1 MSIYYYDFSK
11 KGRDLLG
18 NKDVPLITNEQSI
31 KESIINLLSTEPGTR
46 PMDPR
51 YGLNLQRYLFEPLD
65 DITADLLAYDIKMGL
80 ESFEPRI
87 NNIEVQIEAVE
98 EENTFIIYISFQV
111 KFTSSIEKME
121 IDFRKIR

>member
-18 NKDVPLITNEQSI
+18 SKDVPLITNEQSI
-31 KESIINLLSTEPGTR
+31 KESIINLLSTEPGSR

-51 YGLNLQRYLFEPLD
+51 YGLNLHRYLFEPLD

-80 ESFEPRI
+80 EAFEPRI
-87 NNIEVQIEAVE
+87 NNIEVQIEPVE
-98 EENTFIIYISFQV
+98 DENTFIIYISFNV